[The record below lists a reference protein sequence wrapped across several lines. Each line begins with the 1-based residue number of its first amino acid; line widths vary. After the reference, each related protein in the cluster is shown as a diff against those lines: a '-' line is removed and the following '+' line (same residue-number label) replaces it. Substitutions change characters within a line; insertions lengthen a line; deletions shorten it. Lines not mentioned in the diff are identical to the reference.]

1 MLRKTTK
8 TLIMNPTFYKN
19 ISLLILRIVFGGL
32 MLLHGFPKFMKL
44 VNGDTSFSDPFG
56 IGSFPSLLLTI
67 FAEFICAVLVMIG
80 FKTRW
85 TVIPLI
91 ITMITAAFVIHGGD
105 PLKEKEMALLYLG
118 GYLPLLFLGGGKFSV
133 DKLF

>member
-1 MLRKTTK
+1 MFHKRRKSFN
-8 TLIMNPTFYKN
+8 MNNAFYKN
-19 ISLLILRIVFGGL
+19 LSLLILRLVFGGL
-32 MLLHGFPKFMKL
+32 MLLHGLPKFLKL
-44 VNGDTSFSDPFG
+44 INGDTSFADPFG
-56 IGSFPSLLLTI
+56 MGAFPSLLLTV
-67 FAEFICAVLVMIG
+67 FAEFFCAIFVMVG

-91 ITMITAAFVIHGGD
+91 ITMLTAAFIIHGSD

-133 DKLF
+133 DKIL